1 MGGPGGTMN
10 QSVKEFLE
18 SARCARLKA
27 NDWKEELAMIESDM
41 SGLRSAGVGGL
52 GVQNNTRRDLSD
64 TLILFERKRE
74 KAIAEIRAMAELQEQ
89 AEALIHS
96 IQYGPWERI
105 LFHRYILGET
115 WEKVAEKT
123 YFSSWQA
130 ASRAARSALKK
141 LAASKEWKRIQ
152 ENRRGA

>member
-1 MGGPGGTMN
+1 MN

-27 NDWKEELAMIESDM
+27 NDWTEELAMIESDM

-96 IQYGPWERI
+96 IQYGPWER
-105 LFHRYILGET
+105 LFFRRYILGET
-115 WEKVAEKT
+115 WEKVADKT
-123 YFSSWQA
+123 YFSQRGAMLA
-130 ASRAARSALKK
+130 AGKVYKQLE
-141 LAASKEWKRIQ
+141 ASKEWKRIQ
-152 ENRRGA
+152 EYRRGV

>member
-96 IQYGPWERI
+96 IQYGPWER
-105 LFHRYILGET
+105 LFFRRYILGET
-115 WEKVAEKT
+115 WEKAADET
-123 YFSSWQA
+123 YFSQRGAMLA
-130 ASRAARSALKK
+130 AGKVYKQLE
-141 LAASKEWKRIQ
+141 ASKEWERIQ
-152 ENRRGA
+152 EYRRGV

>member
-1 MGGPGGTMN
+1 MN

-52 GVQNNTRRDLSD
+52 GVQNNTRRYLSD

-96 IQYGPWERI
+96 IQYGPWER
-105 LFHRYILGET
+105 LFFRRYILGET
-115 WEKVAEKT
+115 WEKAADET
-123 YFSSWQA
+123 YFSQSGAMLA
-130 ASRAARSALKK
+130 AGKVYKQLE
-141 LAASKEWKRIQ
+141 ASKEWERIQ
-152 ENRRGA
+152 EYRRGV

>member
-52 GVQNNTRRDLSD
+52 GVQNNTRRYLSD

-96 IQYGPWERI
+96 IQYGPWER
-105 LFHRYILGET
+105 LFFRRYILGET
-115 WEKVAEKT
+115 WEKAADET
-123 YFSSWQA
+123 YFSQSGAMLA
-130 ASRAARSALKK
+130 AGKVYKQLE
-141 LAASKEWKRIQ
+141 ASKEWERIQ
-152 ENRRGA
+152 EYRRGV

>member
-1 MGGPGGTMN
+1 MN

-27 NDWKEELAMIESDM
+27 NDWTEELAMIESDM

-96 IQYGPWERI
+96 IQYGPWER
-105 LFHRYILGET
+105 LFFRRYILGET
-115 WEKVAEKT
+115 WKKAAYET
-123 YFSSWQA
+123 YFSPSA
-130 ASRAARSALKK
+130 AMVAAGKVYKQLE
-141 LAASKEWKRIQ
+141 ASKEWKQIQ
-152 ENRRGA
+152 ENRRGV

>member
-1 MGGPGGTMN
+1 MSGPGGAMN

-27 NDWKEELAMIESDM
+27 NDWKEELAMIESDI

-74 KAIAEIRAMAELQEQ
+74 KAIAEIRAMAMLQEQ

-96 IQYGPWERI
+96 IQYGPWER
-105 LFHRYILGET
+105 LFFRRYILGET
-115 WEKVAEKT
+115 WEKAADET
-123 YFSSWQA
+123 YFSQRGA
-130 ASRAARSALKK
+130 M
-141 LAASKEWKRIQ
+141 LAAGKVYKQLEASEEWKRIQ
-152 ENRRGA
+152 ENRLEA

>member
-96 IQYGPWERI
+96 IQYGPWER
-105 LFHRYILGET
+105 LFFRRYILGET
-115 WEKVAEKT
+115 WEKAADET
-123 YFSSWQA
+123 YFSQSGAMLA
-130 ASRAARSALKK
+130 AGKVYKQLE
-141 LAASKEWKRIQ
+141 ASKEWERIQ
-152 ENRRGA
+152 EYRRGV

>member
-27 NDWKEELAMIESDM
+27 NDWKEELAMIESDI

-96 IQYGPWERI
+96 IQYGPWER
-105 LFHRYILGET
+105 LFFRRYILGET
-115 WEKVAEKT
+115 WEKAADET
-123 YFSSWQA
+123 YFSQSGAMLA
-130 ASRAARSALKK
+130 AGKVYKQLE
-141 LAASKEWKRIQ
+141 ASKEWKRIQ
-152 ENRRGA
+152 EYRRGV

>member
-1 MGGPGGTMN
+1 MN

-74 KAIAEIRAMAELQEQ
+74 KAIAEIRAMAMLQEQ
-89 AEALIHS
+89 AEGLIHS
-96 IQYGPWERI
+96 IQYGPWER
-105 LFHRYILGET
+105 LFFRRYILGET
-115 WEKVAEKT
+115 WEKAADET
-123 YFSSWQA
+123 YFSQRGA
-130 ASRAARSALKK
+130 M
-141 LAASKEWKRIQ
+141 LAAGKVYKQLEASEEWKRIQ
-152 ENRRGA
+152 ENRLEA

>member
-1 MGGPGGTMN
+1 MSGPGGAMN

-27 NDWKEELAMIESDM
+27 NDWKEELAMIESDI

-89 AEALIHS
+89 AEGLIHS
-96 IQYGPWERI
+96 IRYGPWER
-105 LFHRYILGET
+105 LFFRRYILGET
-115 WEKVAEKT
+115 WEKAADET
-123 YFSSWQA
+123 YFSQRGA
-130 ASRAARSALKK
+130 M
-141 LAASKEWKRIQ
+141 LAAGKVYKQLEASEEWKRIQ
-152 ENRRGA
+152 ENRLEA

>member
-1 MGGPGGTMN
+1 MN

-89 AEALIHS
+89 AEELIHS
-96 IQYGPWERI
+96 IKYEPWEK
-105 LFHRYILGET
+105 LFFRHFVLGET
-115 WEKVAEKT
+115 WEK
-123 YFSSWQA
+123 A
-130 ASRAARSALKK
+130 AVKVYISPGGAYKAVSKVYKQLET
-141 LAASKEWKRIQ
+141 SKEWERIQ
-152 ENRRGA
+152 ENRRGAQRGH

>member
-96 IQYGPWERI
+96 IQYGPWER
-105 LFHRYILGET
+105 LFFRRYILGET
-115 WEKVAEKT
+115 WEKAADET
-123 YFSSWQA
+123 CFSQRGAMLA
-130 ASRAARSALKK
+130 AGKVYKQLE
-141 LAASKEWKRIQ
+141 ASKEWERIQ
-152 ENRRGA
+152 EYRRGV

>member
-1 MGGPGGTMN
+1 MN

-27 NDWKEELAMIESDM
+27 NDWTEELAMIESDM

-96 IQYGPWERI
+96 IQYGPWER
-105 LFHRYILGET
+105 LFFRRYILGET
-115 WEKVAEKT
+115 WKKAAYET
-123 YFSSWQA
+123 YFSPSGA
-130 ASRAARSALKK
+130 M
-141 LAASKEWKRIQ
+141 LAAGKVYKQLEVSKEWKRIQ
-152 ENRRGA
+152 EYRRGV

>member
-27 NDWKEELAMIESDM
+27 NDWKEELAMIESDI

-96 IQYGPWERI
+96 IQYGPWER
-105 LFHRYILGET
+105 LFFRRYILGET
-115 WEKVAEKT
+115 WEKAADET
-123 YFSSWQA
+123 YFSQSGAMLA
-130 ASRAARSALKK
+130 AGKVYKQLE
-141 LAASKEWKRIQ
+141 ASKEWERIQ
-152 ENRRGA
+152 EYRRGV

>member
-1 MGGPGGTMN
+1 MN

-27 NDWKEELAMIESDM
+27 NDWKEELAMIESDI

-74 KAIAEIRAMAELQEQ
+74 KAIAEIRAMAMLQEQ

-96 IQYGPWERI
+96 IQYGPWER
-105 LFHRYILGET
+105 LFFRRYILGET
-115 WEKVAEKT
+115 WEKAADET
-123 YFSSWQA
+123 YFSQSGA
-130 ASRAARSALKK
+130 M
-141 LAASKEWKRIQ
+141 LAAGKVYKQLEAGEEWKRIQ
-152 ENRRGA
+152 ENRPEA

>member
-74 KAIAEIRAMAELQEQ
+74 RAIAEIRAMAELQEQ

-96 IQYGPWERI
+96 IQYGPWER
-105 LFHRYILGET
+105 LFFRRYILGET
-115 WEKVAEKT
+115 WEKAADET
-123 YFSSWQA
+123 YFSQSGAMLA
-130 ASRAARSALKK
+130 AGKVYKQLE
-141 LAASKEWKRIQ
+141 ASKEWERIQ

>member
-1 MGGPGGTMN
+1 MN

-27 NDWKEELAMIESDM
+27 NDWKEELAMIESDI

-89 AEALIHS
+89 AEELIHS
-96 IQYGPWERI
+96 IKYEPWEK
-105 LFHRYILGET
+105 LFFRHFVLGET
-115 WEKVAEKT
+115 WEK
-123 YFSSWQA
+123 A
-130 ASRAARSALKK
+130 AVKVYISPGGAYKAVSKVYKQLET
-141 LAASKEWKRIQ
+141 SKEWERIQ
-152 ENRRGA
+152 ENRRGAQRGH